1 MKRLFFTIFTIA
13 LMATS
18 CSKDGYISPEELF
31 KDSSKAAKITIT
43 TKGENPETT
52 VATFK
57 SHPVITKKSEIAGQ
71 SWLWATSGG
80 KMVYDFFILSIYFE
94 DIDNLKVGDTIN
106 PSRFMFSFPASSNS
120 EATTHTYDGNISI
133 ADKGDDYVILH
144 FDKVS
149 FSCSMGDYLTDG
161 YLYCNLI
168 DIDPSLTVGN

>member
-31 KDSSKAAKITIT
+31 KDSSKAAKTTIN
-43 TKGENPETT
+43 TKGEKPETA

-57 SHPVITKKSEIAGQ
+57 SPVITKRSDIAGQ
-71 SWLWATSGG
+71 SHLWASSGG

-94 DIDNLKVGDTIN
+94 NVDNLKVGDTIN

-133 ADKGDDYVILH
+133 ADKGDNYVILH
-144 FDKVS
+144 FDKVG
-149 FSCSMGDYLTDG
+149 FSCSIGEYLTDG